1 MPVEV
6 ESDMRDADIVPSRK
20 RTTTEC
26 LQPLLRS
33 MRLFGLYFSR
43 PESDKKSCKWN
54 GWMIHAV
61 FVVALLWI
69 NFVRMLSV
77 FTSDDEFGLILLNKM
92 IFVIWSFQ
100 CAVSQTAFYAA
111 SHLGRLQQV
120 LLKIKLSDECAKYL
134 RRIANIYTAVAWS
147 LISIFSAFFVYGIFF
162 AGGFMDLMAA
172 PLQIHV
178 TISNLLIPRIFLY
191 VLTFYLLSAHIFPQL
206 MTFLLAK
213 LITFQFKFVEKEL
226 ARCLDSQDGLVG
238 DSEIET
244 IRLQHQKIAMCVSHI
259 DDCLMFSNASAF
271 CCQLSCFIINLY
283 MLVFYN
289 AAISD
294 PVVISAYAFWTILMS
309 VGLTFTAAGGIMIN
323 HYVSKLSV
331 FTFSLFCS
339 VQLYYGRVIMYFRV
353 LLCIFQ
359 GLCW

>member
-1 MPVEV
+1 MSKIVPVEP
-6 ESDMRDADIVPSRK
+6 EDEMTDTDIVPSRK

-33 MRLFGLYFSR
+33 MRIFGLYFSR

-77 FTSDDEFGLILLNKM
+77 FTSDDQFGLILLNKM

-100 CAVSQTAFYAA
+100 CAVSQTAFYAV
-111 SHLGRLQQV
+111 SHLGRLERV
-120 LLKIKLSDECAKYL
+120 FLKVKLSDECAKYL
-134 RRIANIYTAVAWS
+134 DKIAIVYTTVAWS
-147 LISIFSAFFVYGIFF
+147 LITLSSAFLFYGTFF
-162 AGGFMDLMAA
+162 SGGAMDVMTA
-172 PLQIHV
+172 PLQSYV
-178 TISNLLIPRIFLY
+178 TTSNLLIPRIFLY
-191 VLTFYLLSAHIFPQL
+191 VLTLYLMSAHIFPQL

-213 LITFQFKFVEKEL
+213 LITFQFRFVEKQL

-238 DSEIET
+238 DSEIEA
-244 IRLQHQKIAMCVSHI
+244 IRLQHQNISMSVSHI

-271 CCQLSCFIINLY
+271 CCQLSCLIINLY
-283 MLVFYN
+283 MLIFYHSF
-289 AAISD
+289 IVD
-294 PVVISAYAFWTILMS
+294 TVVVSAYAFWTILTS
-309 VGLTFTAAGGIMIN
+309 VGLGFTAAGGIMIN

-331 FTFSLFCS
+331 LTFNTVLFNERACNH
-339 VQLYYGRVIMYFRV
+339 
-353 LLCIFQ
+353 CTP
-359 GLCW
+359 W